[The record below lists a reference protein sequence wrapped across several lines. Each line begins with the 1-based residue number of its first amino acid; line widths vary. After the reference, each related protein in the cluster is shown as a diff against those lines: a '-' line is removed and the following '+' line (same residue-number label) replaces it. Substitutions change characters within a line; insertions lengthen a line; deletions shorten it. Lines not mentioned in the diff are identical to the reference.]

1 MANQRDYYADL
12 ELPRDADVSDIKKQ
26 FRKLALKYHPDRNP
40 GREQDVNAKF
50 QIIQAAHEVLSNPS
64 EKAKHDA
71 ILGRARSYG
80 ASGVRGNPWA
90 NAGNQFPTP
99 PRRTNAAQSA
109 ARNTPNNHKNAQSG
123 AQRWQSRFSSGVPPT
138 AKQKYGSDPEA
149 KKNAAKAFENMRKN
163 AQKEPRS
170 TEPPPPPPRNPPGTE
185 SARQR
190 AEASFGARKSG
201 YYPRSTMP
209 GDEPPVPN
217 HNYSRFDRREVPPPP
232 PERPGS
238 YPMPDPLSQFR
249 ERNDVNN
256 STKPHPESSSGGRQH
271 RSANEGTAH
280 NAESNAGHMN
290 ADGPPTTTKP
300 TPTPRYGKFSA
311 TDKPSNSEDGAE
323 PSMYAKFHG
332 QVMFTW
338 KNFYNLQSSPLE
350 FGPKHK
356 TPAIKLESS
365 RLFGQDPCPS
375 GVSRDSVASI
385 IFEQNQTS
393 VLNGLIDYK
402 NQHPWLYRTIAL
414 GVSSMTDNNKSRHE
428 SLTNKGKPYSFSFP
442 YGDDTLKET
451 KTRPDITG
459 FAKSSIDDINT
470 KFVNGEGSNA
480 WRFSAGTAE
489 NGEANVGDRLSP
501 YTRKIRQPHLRK
513 RPTMRRNEN
522 STNTASQAP
531 KASQSSQ
538 AAQTESKFN
547 AEGWSDKFGPQT
559 FVPQSAPGPCVSPT
573 RTTRANSKKSKAKPP
588 TAENAASVE
597 DHSSDEEKYDWRGR
611 SAEAQA
617 RAAAAASYS
626 PQAMD
631 IDTPPSE
638 SSQTQAARN
647 IHVEPSRPEWR
658 AGNVDGTS
666 EPAVIPQIPRIPQRP
681 AKIPLHA
688 NDVGSEDTEE
698 FRATLAALKNM
709 TPFSQPKQGLDSLNG
724 LKDHLPPV
732 GKAPDVP
739 PVRLPIPQSLDF
751 PQPPGAPRVPTMIRG
766 GIKPDALLWNKYV
779 ADFEQ
784 YLRQWDTFNAQVVQH
799 LSARKEMISGARS
812 TRGYAFLTSRDDT
825 EIQEYF
831 NWVQL
836 DNDVR
841 RRWMNACT
849 EHEGRMR
856 EFMLFRDELKRSS

>member
-1 MANQRDYYADL
+1 
-12 ELPRDADVSDIKKQ
+12 
-26 FRKLALKYHPDRNP
+26 
-40 GREQDVNAKF
+40 
-50 QIIQAAHEVLSNPS
+50 
-64 EKAKHDA
+64 
-71 ILGRARSYG
+71 
-80 ASGVRGNPWA
+80 
-90 NAGNQFPTP
+90 
-99 PRRTNAAQSA
+99 
-109 ARNTPNNHKNAQSG
+109 
-123 AQRWQSRFSSGVPPT
+123 
-138 AKQKYGSDPEA
+138 
-149 KKNAAKAFENMRKN
+149 
-163 AQKEPRS
+163 
-170 TEPPPPPPRNPPGTE
+170 
-185 SARQR
+185 
-190 AEASFGARKSG
+190 
-201 YYPRSTMP
+201 
-209 GDEPPVPN
+209 
-217 HNYSRFDRREVPPPP
+217 
-232 PERPGS
+232 
-238 YPMPDPLSQFR
+238 MPDPLSQFR
-249 ERNDVNN
+249 ERNDINT
-256 STKPHPESSSGGRQH
+256 STKPNPESSSGGRQY

-280 NAESNAGHMN
+280 NARPNAGHMN

-311 TDKPSNSEDGAE
+311 TEKRKLIGLSPYFIVAVQLLFLTDNLAFPASDSEDGAE

-338 KNFYNLQSSPLE
+338 KNLYNLQSSPLE
-350 FGPKHK
+350 FGLKHK

-393 VLNGLIDYK
+393 VLNGLIEFK

-442 YGDDTLKET
+442 YGDDISKET
-451 KTRPDITG
+451 KTRPDVAG

-470 KFVNGEGSNA
+470 KFVDGEGSNA

-489 NGEANVGDRLSP
+489 NGEANVGDRFSP
-501 YTRKIRQPHLRK
+501 YTRPIRQPHLRK
-513 RPTMRRNEN
+513 RPTIRRNEN

-538 AAQTESKFN
+538 ASQTESKFN

-617 RAAAAASYS
+617 RAAAAASYG

-638 SSQTQAARN
+638 GSQTQAARN

-666 EPAVIPQIPRIPQRP
+666 EPAVIPRIPQRP

-709 TPFSQPKQGLDSLNG
+709 TPFSQPTQGLDSLNG
-724 LKDHLPPV
+724 LKEHLPSA

-739 PVRLPIPQSLDF
+739 PVRLPVPQPLEC
-751 PQPPGAPRVPTMIRG
+751 PQPPGAPRVPTIVRG
-766 GIKPDALLWNKYV
+766 GIKPDALSWNKYV

-784 YLRQWDTFNAQVVQH
+784 YLRQWDTFNAQVVEH
-799 LSARKEMISGARS
+799 LAARKQMISGARA

-841 RRWMNACT
+841 RRWMDACT

-856 EFMLFRDELKRSS
+856 EFMLFRDEMKRSS